1 MKQKCSLSDF
11 FPLMF
16 REIVCDERVKVS
28 TNLYIASFD
37 NKTFA
42 DFSCLFVSI
51 FFVFAVVVIAVVSF
65 EPFWLNS
72 FMA

>member
-1 MKQKCSLSDF
+1 
-11 FPLMF
+11 MF
-16 REIVCDERVKVS
+16 REIVRDELVKVS

-51 FFVFAVVVIAVVSF
+51 FFVFAVVVIAVVSWAF
-65 EPFWLNS
+65 LAE
-72 FMA
+72 